1 MVNPFQVII
10 DYLIELIR
18 IANSLVSDI
27 NDISSKAS
35 SNDIDVVLDFVG
47 FCQFLKISK
56 ATGYKYT
63 SQNLVPYIKKEGKLF
78 FLKSE
83 LIEWLKSGRVKTNA
97 ELDEEAGKFIKER
110 NSK

>member
-1 MVNPFQVII
+1 MVNPFQIII
-10 DYLIELIR
+10 DELR
-18 IANSLVSDI
+18 ELNRNYSSLADAK
-27 NDISSKAS
+27 NISQK
-35 SNDIDVVLDFVG
+35 VVDDDAEEVFDFLA

-97 ELDEEAGKFIKER
+97 ELDEEADKFIKGR
-110 NSK
+110 NNK